1 MLTCAVCDNE
11 FPPSEFAPNP
21 SAKSGLSNKC
31 KGCFREQ
38 VRARYRKEDMRK
50 YYLKYRYGLSVDEYQ
65 AMYERRNGQC
75 DICTIQFERLH
86 VDHDH
91 ACCPGKNTCGK
102 CVRGL
107 LCGNC
112 NRAIGLLNDSVENVN
127 RALTYLGREVV

>member
-11 FPPSEFAPNP
+11 FPPEAFAPNP

-31 KGCFREQ
+31 KACFREQ
-38 VRARYRKEDMRK
+38 VRVRYRKDDMRK
-50 YYLKYRYGLSVDEYQ
+50 YYLKYRYGLTPEEYEE
-65 AMYERRNGQC
+65 MYLKRSGQC
-75 DICTIQFERLH
+75 DICKIQFDRLH

-91 ACCPGKNTCGK
+91 SCCPGKNTCGL

-112 NRAIGLLNDSVENVN
+112 NRAIGLLNDDLAVAK
-127 RALTYLGREVV
+127 RAVDYLGEK